1 MSIPATDLLA
11 FAQALSAD
19 ANLQEAGCRAAVSR
33 AYYAAYHDTEQWH
46 RQLPAPGSLGV
57 SKATGMHAQLCARL
71 QTPDVSLKHDL
82 KLKSRQRGYALRA
95 FSRLPYEGGLLPGR
109 RRDLNRSTPSHCG
122 RKDHNFPGLT
132 STANKL
138 LAAL

>member
-95 FSRLPYEGGLLPGR
+95 FHDCRTKADYYLAE
-109 RRDLNRSTPSHCG
+109 DV
-122 RKDHNFPGLT
+122 T
-132 STANKL
+132 STEVHQAIADAKTIISL
-138 LAAL
+138 V